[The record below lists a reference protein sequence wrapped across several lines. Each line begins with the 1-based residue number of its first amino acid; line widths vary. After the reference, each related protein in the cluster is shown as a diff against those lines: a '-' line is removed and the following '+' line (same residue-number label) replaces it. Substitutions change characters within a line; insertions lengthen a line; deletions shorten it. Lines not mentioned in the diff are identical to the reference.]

1 MDFIL
6 IKMTSPKWDE
16 MWDWVASHPIN
27 QGLEEPSVALNE
39 GYSWEYMGTY
49 LQGNKAVSEFLHR
62 CHKNTNTIHRLSYGH
77 TINED
82 DIEKKYR
89 I

>member
-62 CHKNTNTIHRLSYGH
+62 QHPNTSTLHKLSYGH
-77 TINED
+77 EIGPD